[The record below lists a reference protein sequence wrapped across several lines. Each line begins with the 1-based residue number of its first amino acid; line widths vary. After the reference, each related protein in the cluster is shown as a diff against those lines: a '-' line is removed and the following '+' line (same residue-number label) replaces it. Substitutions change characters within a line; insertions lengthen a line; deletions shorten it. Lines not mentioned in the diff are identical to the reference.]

1 MNQEEVRKVL
11 NILKVNY
18 PQSFANMGPESR
30 QALLNLWEMSFKN
43 MPYQLVNMA
52 VTAIIQDSDREW
64 APNIGQI
71 NTKIK
76 TMLTQDSETEA
87 VDAWYEMLDFIHKY
101 GQEEYHE
108 HYEKLSPRIR
118 KLIKVPDLREIA
130 NNNSADNEQFEKPRF
145 IGQYKRI
152 KESDECDAISTGRL
166 SKIISQERMAELGLN
181 DQMMIGVEMRNSS
194 ACSEE
199 KER

>member
-1 MNQEEVRKVL
+1 MNQKEVRKML

-18 PQSFANMGPESR
+18 PQSFVNMGPEGR
-30 QALLNLWEMSFKN
+30 QALINLWEMSFAKT
-43 MPYQLVNMA
+43 PYQLVNMA

-87 VDAWYEMLDFIHKY
+87 VDAWYEMLNFIHKY

-118 KLIKVPDLREIA
+118 RLIKVPDLREIA

-152 KESDECDAISTGRL
+152 KEADEADAISTGRL
-166 SKIISQERMAELGLN
+166 EEIVSKAKLAELGLN
-181 DQMMIGVEMRNSS
+181 HQLTLGT
-194 ACSEE
+194 SEK
-199 KER
+199 KEETC